1 MESKVE
7 KRKKRKRKR
16 RIFAIILSLC
26 IVAMGMAGLF
36 FWKQSKAEDIT
47 AEIVAGEGEELQYA
61 RINNIVGNEIEVSLL
76 LPEEENMQPTEA
88 EEETFVGGQ
97 EAQEKNETNGSL
109 ETVSDNSAVLNG
121 ISSNELQVSGNIEPG
136 AEEGESG
143 KDTFTDPEFQEGTF
157 QEDTSQDSV
166 LQNGAPQDISS
177 RGSAPR
183 GSAPRG
189 SAPQGSAPQ
198 GSSFQEGAMQGAA
211 ASSGPGGES
220 IASYTETGESASYQ
234 IPVGTDVIT
243 QLGVTTT
250 FSRLA
255 AGDVIALLLEEG
267 TDNILKIWIVQ

>member
-36 FWKQSKAEDIT
+36 FWKRSKAEDIT
-47 AEIVAGEGEELQYA
+47 AEIVA
-61 RINNIVGNEIEVSLL
+61 
-76 LPEEENMQPTEA
+76 

-97 EAQEKNETNGSL
+97 ETQEKNETNGSL

-166 LQNGAPQDISS
+166 SQNGAPQDISS
-177 RGSAPR
+177 
-183 GSAPRG
+183 RG

-198 GSSFQEGAMQGAA
+198 GSSFQEGAMHGAA

>member
-97 EAQEKNETNGSL
+97 ETQEKNETNGSL

-166 LQNGAPQDISS
+166 SQNGAPQDISS
-177 RGSAPR
+177 RGSAPQ
-183 GSAPRG
+183 G

>member
-36 FWKQSKAEDIT
+36 FWKRSKAEDIT
-47 AEIVAGEGEELQYA
+47 AEIVA
-61 RINNIVGNEIEVSLL
+61 
-76 LPEEENMQPTEA
+76 

-97 EAQEKNETNGSL
+97 ETQEKNETNGSL

-166 LQNGAPQDISS
+166 SQNGAPQDISS
-177 RGSAPR
+177 
-183 GSAPRG
+183 RG

>member
-97 EAQEKNETNGSL
+97 ETQEKNETNGSL

-166 LQNGAPQDISS
+166 SQNGASQDISS
-177 RGSAPR
+177 R
-183 GSAPRG
+183 
-189 SAPQGSAPQ
+189 GSAPQ

>member
-97 EAQEKNETNGSL
+97 ETQEKNETNGSL

-166 LQNGAPQDISS
+166 SQNGAPQDISS
-177 RGSAPR
+177 
-183 GSAPRG
+183 
-189 SAPQGSAPQ
+189 QGSAPQ

>member
-47 AEIVAGEGEELQYA
+47 AEIVAGE
-61 RINNIVGNEIEVSLL
+61 
-76 LPEEENMQPTEA
+76 
-88 EEETFVGGQ
+88 ETFVGGQ
-97 EAQEKNETNGSL
+97 ETQEKNETNGSL

-177 RGSAPR
+177 R

>member
-1 MESKVE
+1 MHRWEQKWNRKW
-7 KRKKRKRKR
+7 KRGKKRKRKR

-36 FWKQSKAEDIT
+36 FWKRSKAEDIT
-47 AEIVAGEGEELQYA
+47 AEIVA
-61 RINNIVGNEIEVSLL
+61 
-76 LPEEENMQPTEA
+76 

-97 EAQEKNETNGSL
+97 ETQEKNETNGSL

-166 LQNGAPQDISS
+166 LQNVAPQDISS
-177 RGSAPR
+177 R

-198 GSSFQEGAMQGAA
+198 GSSFQEGVMQGAA

-255 AGDVIALLLEEG
+255 AGDVIALLQEEG

>member
-16 RIFAIILSLC
+16 RIFVIILSLC

-47 AEIVAGEGEELQYA
+47 AEIVAG
-61 RINNIVGNEIEVSLL
+61 
-76 LPEEENMQPTEA
+76 
-88 EEETFVGGQ
+88 EETFVGGQ

-166 LQNGAPQDISS
+166 LQNVAPQDISS
-177 RGSAPR
+177 R